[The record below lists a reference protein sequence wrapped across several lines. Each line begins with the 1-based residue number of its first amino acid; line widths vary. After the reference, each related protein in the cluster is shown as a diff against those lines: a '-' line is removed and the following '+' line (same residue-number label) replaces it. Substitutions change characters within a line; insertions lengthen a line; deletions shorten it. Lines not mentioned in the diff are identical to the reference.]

1 MDSGAT
7 QNEADGET
15 APLNHGEQDSS
26 VTDDVQLLWRE
37 LRNLNHM
44 HFRLAALE
52 AQQAGN
58 SLVAMIG
65 AGIMA
70 AILLSAAW
78 LGLLAAAI
86 MALSRHGI
94 LTDNILLILLT
105 VILNIVLV
113 LLLCNLIRS
122 RGYYLTFPATLR
134 RLKFMSSAARK
145 KKED

>member
-1 MDSGAT
+1 MDSDAT
-7 QNEADGET
+7 KNVAEGQT
-15 APLNHGEQDSS
+15 APTNHAEQDAR

-37 LRNLNHM
+37 LRELNHM

-58 SLVAMIG
+58 SLVVMLG

-86 MALSRHGI
+86 MALSQHGI

-105 VILNIVLV
+105 VALNIVLV
-113 LLLCNLIRS
+113 LILGNIIRS
-122 RGYYLTFPATLR
+122 KGYHLTFPATLR
-134 RLKFMSSAARK
+134 RLRFMFSASHN
-145 KKED
+145 KEDE

>member
-1 MDSGAT
+1 MDSSAT
-7 QNEADGET
+7 KNEAEEQTTPTNNAGE
-15 APLNHGEQDSS
+15 DSS
-26 VTDDVQLLWRE
+26 DTDDVQVLWRE

-58 SLVAMIG
+58 SLVIMIG

-78 LGLLAAAI
+78 LGLLAAAM

-105 VILNIVLV
+105 VVLNVVLM
-113 LLLCNLIRS
+113 LFLGNLIRS

-134 RLKFMSSAARK
+134 RLKFMSSASKDR
-145 KKED
+145 EDE